1 MQKINFNDIE
11 IGGNSKCFII
21 FDASA
26 TYSGYNEAIE
36 LVNAA
41 ADSGAN
47 AIKFQLIITDDAEKI
62 MGEKEIKVEY
72 SQKEELVFDALKRRE
87 LTIEEWRKLKKE
99 CDEKKIIMIVIPSFP
114 ETVEII
120 KELDIQAIKIA
131 KGNMNN
137 VLFIEKIAKS
147 KKIIFFDAREKIEH
161 LEIAMNI
168 CKNNLNENIIIL
180 HYPSTFPMDAKGA
193 HLNSIKKLKEKF
205 GCPIGFANHSS
216 KTSLDYISLALGA
229 SVLEKTI
236 TTDQNKEGFGHSTS
250 LQINE
255 LKSFVENVRYVEQS
269 FGDSKILNISRVE
282 DTAKRSISALNDIEK
297 GEEISL
303 KNITFRRPGNKGI
316 SAEFGFDILNK
327 KAIISIKKDTFLSW
341 DMLE

>member
-62 MGEKEIKVEY
+62 MGEKEITVEY
-72 SQKEELVFDALKRRE
+72 SKKHELVFDALKRRE
-87 LTIEEWRKLKKE
+87 LSLEEWKKLKSF
-99 CDEKKIIMIVIPSFP
+99 CDEKNIAMVVIPSFP
-114 ETVEII
+114 ETVKII
-120 KELDIQAIKIA
+120 EELGIQAIKIA

-137 VLFIEKIAKS
+137 VLFIERIAQS
-147 KKIIFFDAREKIEH
+147 KKIIFFDAREEIKH
-161 LEIAMNI
+161 LEIAMNV
-168 CKNNLNENIIIL
+168 CKNNHNENIVIL
-180 HYPSTFPMDAKGA
+180 HYPSTFPNNAEGA
-193 HLNSIKKLKEKF
+193 HLNSINKLKEKF
-205 GCPIGFANHSS
+205 DCPIGFANHTS
-216 KTSLDYISLALGA
+216 KTVLDYTSLALGV
-229 SVLEKTI
+229 SILEKTI
-236 TTDQNKEGFGHSTS
+236 TSDNEKEGFGHLTS

-255 LKSFVENVRYVEQS
+255 LKPFVENVRHIEES
-269 FGDSKILNISRVE
+269 FGNSEILDISRVE
-282 DTAKRSISALNDIEK
+282 DTAKRSISALNDIQK
-297 GEEISL
+297 GTEITA

-316 SAEFGFDILNK
+316 SAEFGFKVLNK
-327 KAIISIKKDTFLSW
+327 KAKTSIKKDTFLSW